1 VRHKG
6 FYTEGF
12 FIVKGRE
19 GGLERW
25 GGDEG
30 GRRGGRRGE
39 GKGRG
44 RGRGG
49 GEEE

>member
-1 VRHKG
+1 MSKQVS
-6 FYTEGF
+6 FD

-30 GRRGGRRGE
+30 GRKGGRRGV
-39 GKGRG
+39 GDMGGRG
-44 RGRGG
+44 GG